1 MATPWTEQT
10 GGPSERQD
18 FHKTQKTMESGM
30 NTNIENL
37 LIIDLFWRTFVNQE
51 IFYLTLSV
59 EFLK

>member
-37 LIIDLFWRTFVNQE
+37 LIIDLFWRTFVNPE
-51 IFYLTLSV
+51 IFY
-59 EFLK
+59 